1 MKGRRCDEDFFIKI
15 VLTVVNAKCKMQNAK
30 LRGSYAFDCNDKV
43 SVGAYLP
50 SKAGGPPFYSVDVYD
65 LFSSESIII

>member
-1 MKGRRCDEDFFIKI
+1 MKISGKSD
-15 VLTVVNAKCKMQNAK
+15 VL
-30 LRGSYAFDCNDKV
+30 YDKAV
-43 SVGAYLP
+43 VGANLP